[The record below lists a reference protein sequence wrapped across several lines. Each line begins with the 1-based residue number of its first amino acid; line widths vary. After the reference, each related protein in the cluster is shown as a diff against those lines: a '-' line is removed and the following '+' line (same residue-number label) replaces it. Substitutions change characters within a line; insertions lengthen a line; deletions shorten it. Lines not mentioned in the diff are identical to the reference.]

1 MLPVFPF
8 RCKLF
13 RVCADNVNEG
23 KLVLILLIIAKRKKT
38 RSAMIQVFGKS
49 FGSGGRPPG
58 RGVTLFSHS
67 NHIHYFKEEM
77 HV

>member
-1 MLPVFPF
+1 M
-8 RCKLF
+8 
-13 RVCADNVNEG
+13 
-23 KLVLILLIIAKRKKT
+23 ILLIIAKRKKT